1 VAARSKARKRALDV
15 LFEAELRGLPVLGL
29 LAERM
34 SLGEQPTPE
43 YAAEIVRGVAAHR
56 DEIDDLISRNAVDW
70 TLERMPIVDLT
81 VLRMG
86 VWELLWADDVPDGVA
101 ISEAVVLAQDLS
113 TDGSPAFVNGLLA
126 KVKNLKPGIAAAK
139 AEAAKA
145 EAARNEA
152 AKAEAEAA
160 RQAEAARDEAAKA
173 EAVSLDDEAAR
184 EAQAGGLDDEEASR
198 AGEAVGGRSSAEAKG
213 GAATS
218 DEAVM
223 RDDSPAE
230 ASTETE
236 ASPETAGPAQPVPG
250 ARRATSART
259 PRSGRGLLKPP
270 RVAVKPESDSTGS

>member
-101 ISEAVVLAQDLS
+101 ISEAVALAQDLS

-126 KVKNLKPGIAAAK
+126 KVKNLKPGIAAAQ
-139 AEAAKA
+139 A
-145 EAARNEA
+145 EAARA
-152 AKAEAEAA
+152 AEQAEAEAA
-160 RQAEAARDEAAKA
+160 RAAERAEADAARAAGQAEADAAEQARDADADADADAEAAGRDEPAA
-173 EAVSLDDEAAR
+173 EDERAR
-184 EAQAGGLDDEEASR
+184 EGEPAAVVTPEAS
-198 AGEAVGGRSSAEAKG
+198 APVQPIQAE
-213 GAATS
+213 
-218 DEAVM
+218 
-223 RDDSPAE
+223 
-230 ASTETE
+230 
-236 ASPETAGPAQPVPG
+236 
-250 ARRATSART
+250 RRAAPARV
-259 PRSGRGLLKPP
+259 RSGRGLVKPP
-270 RVAVKPESDSTGS
+270 RVAVRPESSDESES